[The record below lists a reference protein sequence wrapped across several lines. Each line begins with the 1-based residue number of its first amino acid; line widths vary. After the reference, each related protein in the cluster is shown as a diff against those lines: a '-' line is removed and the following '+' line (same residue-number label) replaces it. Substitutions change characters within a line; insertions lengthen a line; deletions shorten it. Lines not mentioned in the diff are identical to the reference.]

1 MPYQNFEV
9 RVQAEP
15 RGRYKAEA
23 ESTFG
28 SGQSL
33 FKLPFPKDELEGV
46 PEQFDRLLA
55 PKKDEPPPKL
65 TPEQI
70 GEALYESLF
79 AGGVGQRF
87 HETLASVETSGHDER
102 LRILLRFDLSDPR
115 LTSLAALP
123 WELIRNEERGD
134 FLSRL
139 RHTSVVRYLP
149 VSRPPLPPFSGPLK
163 VLVAMAGPSDQR
175 ALKIKDEWEKI
186 WGTFAQNAD
195 VSVEPLEQPSLEAL
209 REKLLSETWHVL
221 HFIGHGGFD
230 EQSGDGT
237 VCFVGPGGKTESVT
251 GSLLGEHLKS
261 QRNLRLVFLNAC
273 DTSMIRNLKGQ
284 DAYRATAAALVRAG
298 VPAVIA
304 MQTPIFDRPAIELS
318 ANFYK
323 RLAAGD
329 AVDEALAEGRL
340 AILRL
345 KSLDWATPTLYTR
358 VTDGNI
364 LGEVERNGGAR
375 RSRSQPAGREN
386 SPLRLGI
393 RTFSDTGGVF
403 VWGQEMDHECDE
415 ILDLRPFF
423 TGKGNRYIKEP
434 ELWQTE
440 VVPRLRDFLARA
452 STSQRPL
459 HLNLAAHSSL
469 AFTAGYFLN
478 AKSGLDVTLRQRGKT
493 GVQEWRVA
501 AVAPDQE
508 TLFRKR
514 RDLPDDAKAGDV
526 AVALSI
532 TRAVLR
538 DVEQY
543 LQDTQRAVRR
553 TIPIELA
560 SGPSQ
565 TGVRD
570 GLHALR
576 LAEVL
581 ASRLGER
588 TAQERHGVLHLF
600 AAAPNALL
608 FFLGQLWHGLGRIQL
623 YEHDLETGLPGAYIP
638 SILLPPAQGETL
650 RE

>member
-9 RVQAEP
+9 RIQAEP
-15 RGRYKAEA
+15 RGKYKAEA
-23 ESTFG
+23 ESSSG
-28 SGQSL
+28 PGQSL
-33 FKLPFPKDELEGV
+33 FKLPFPKDELESV
-46 PEQFDRLLA
+46 PEQFDRLLS

-65 TPEQI
+65 TPEKI
-70 GEALYESLF
+70 GQALYESLF

-87 HETLASVETSGHDER
+87 HETLASVERSEHDER
-102 LRILLRFDLSDPR
+102 LRILLRFDLNDPR
-115 LTSLAALP
+115 LASLAALP

-139 RHTSVVRYLP
+139 RHTSIVRFLPVVRP
-149 VSRPPLPPFSGPLK
+149 ALPPFSGPLK
-163 VLVAMAGPSDQR
+163 VLVAMAGPSDQA

-186 WGTFAQNAD
+186 WGALAQNVN
-195 VSVEPLEQPSLEAL
+195 VSVESLEQPSLEAL
-209 REKLLSETWHVL
+209 RETLLSQTWHVL

-273 DTSMIRNLKGQ
+273 DTAMIPRHKGQ
-284 DAYRATAAALVRAG
+284 DAYRATATALVRAG

-304 MQTPIFDRPAIELS
+304 MQTPIYDRPALELS
-318 ANFYK
+318 ASFYK

-340 AILRL
+340 AILRFG
-345 KSLDWATPTLYTR
+345 SLDWATPTLYTR
-358 VTDGNI
+358 VKDGNI
-364 LGEVERNGGAR
+364 LGEEERNGAAQGSR
-375 RSRSQPAGREN
+375 RSQAAGREN

-403 VWGQEMDHECDE
+403 VWGQEMDQECDE

-423 TGKGNRYIKEP
+423 TGKGNRYIQEP
-434 ELWQTE
+434 TLWQTE

-478 AKSGLDVTLRQRGKT
+478 AKSGLDVTIRQRGKT
-493 GVQEWRVA
+493 GVLEWRVA

-508 TLFRKR
+508 TLFRKL
-514 RDLPDDAKAGDV
+514 RDVPGDAKAGDV

-532 TRAVLR
+532 TRSVMG
-538 DVEQY
+538 DVQQY
-543 LQDTQRAVRR
+543 LQDTQMAIRR
-553 TIPIELA
+553 TMPVELA

-581 ASRLGER
+581 ASKLGER
-588 TAQERHGVLHLF
+588 TAQERRGVLHLF
-600 AAAPNALL
+600 TAAPNALL
-608 FFLGQLWHGLGRIQL
+608 FFLGQLWHGLGRVQL
-623 YEHDLETGLPGAYIP
+623 YEHDLETGLPGAYVP
-638 SILLPPAQGETL
+638 SILLPPDEEKTAA
-650 RE
+650 